1 MLSNV
6 NIVDIISRYISVEKK
21 GQSYQALCPFHDDRN
36 PSLMIS
42 PTKGVFKC
50 FVCNTGGNAIRFV
63 QLYEKKSYFEAARKV
78 AETINFKSEF
88 FAKPIMVS
96 KTDNQLA
103 PLVRAINDLTAYYEY
118 TLLTPEGVAAKEYLH
133 KRGLNDTYIKKYR
146 IGYAPQDGQATIQFL
161 QNKGHTLKT
170 LQDIGVL
177 SGDLD
182 RPYDKNQSRIIFPL
196 TNTEGQIVGFSART
210 MSREKDVPKYVNSPE
225 TKLFIKSNTLYNYH
239 YAKDLMAIQYL
250 YVVEGFLD
258 VIALD
263 RAGIKSA
270 VALMGTAFTH
280 EQVTLLKRLNK
291 EIRIWLD
298 SDIPGQMATLSVVKD
313 LMAAD
318 IRFQI
323 IKPNEERL
331 DPDDYLKK
339 HGEEALQTLSTTFIS
354 REDYIFNYYMA
365 TNKRDDIEA
374 NKKFVNDVMDDVIV
388 KLNSRL
394 EVSAFIDRLSEASG
408 FNGVVLHKMY
418 ESKLK
423 SIENK
428 DRAQR
433 IVETRLPL
441 KQVLNKVTQ
450 AERYILYQMIVY
462 PEARVFFDEKV
473 KIFTHEIHRY
483 IANYLKEYASNET
496 FNYAML
502 LNDVNTRFADEHKI
516 SEYTNELLEIEQDL
530 DKVKYDEAILN
541 DSLKILLY
549 ERELKLLEKEHE
561 NALLKASDDELF
573 LAEKKRFLEKKQ
585 KLIKKYERK

>member
-1 MLSNV
+1 
-6 NIVDIISRYISVEKK
+6 
-21 GQSYQALCPFHDDRN
+21 
-36 PSLMIS
+36 MIS

-433 IVETRLPL
+433 IVEIRLPL

-530 DKVKYDEAILN
+530 HKVKYDEAILN

>member
-118 TLLTPEGVAAKEYLH
+118 TLLTPEGVAAKEYLQ

-146 IGYAPQDGQATIQFL
+146 IGYAPQDGQATILFL

-318 IRFQI
+318 IKFQI

-339 HGEEALQTLSTTFIS
+339 HGEEALQKLSTTFIS

-462 PEARVFFDEKV
+462 PEARAFFDEKV

-483 IANYLKEYASNET
+483 IANYLKEYASSET

-516 SEYTNELLEIEQDL
+516 SEYTNELLDIEQDL